1 MTTEIHPCR
10 ISWLKYWH
18 TFSAIFFFFF
28 VNAPRQ
34 KNRTLVGSSSWVT
47 HVNKRP
53 NGNQTRVRWSRFKN
67 VFWKEEETEGERLRQ
82 CRVQYSG
89 LLPPWWRCSLEGLR
103 QTLIA
108 TLITSPAGQQTGN
121 INGLP
126 PATNGRTRVR
136 VWMRSL
142 WIFQQHREYFP
153 TLGSMPEA
161 ENRCYFNLILSCKKR
176 CRPGLWVTR
185 LVTEQKRHRGWLT
198 WGVIIRL
205 HHTSSRKTAV
215 KFGSFI

>member
-1 MTTEIHPCR
+1 MR
-10 ISWLKYWH
+10 
-18 TFSAIFFFFF
+18 FSFFFLFF

-34 KNRTLVGSSSWVT
+34 KNRTLVGSSFCVT

-67 VFWKEEETEGERLRQ
+67 VFLKEEETVDERLRQ

-89 LLPPWWRCSLEGLR
+89 LLPPWWCCSLEGLR
-103 QTLIA
+103 QTLRQ
-108 TLITSPAGQQTGN
+108 TLITTLITNPAGQQTGN

-126 PATNGRTRVR
+126 TAPNGCTHVR
-136 VWMRSL
+136 VLMRSL

-153 TLGSMPEA
+153 TSGSMLEA
-161 ENRCYFNLILSCKKR
+161 ENRRCFHLILSWKKR

-185 LVTEQKRHRGWLT
+185 LVTEQT
-198 WGVIIRL
+198 PSRL
-205 HHTSSRKTAV
+205 ADLRRAHQTSPHQFPEDSSQIWELNLIEELN
-215 KFGSFI
+215 FPF